1 MPMGAGFIPKPSDGW
16 PQWAVVIYYIV
27 MAIIG
32 LGFVAVMII
41 KTFKFLKKGQA
52 GIRVRR
58 GQPVI
63 RNGEYCYVG
72 PGIHPM
78 IPFVDSIED
87 LCVLAVTTDL
97 PLFLAER
104 ENRQQAIDAKPTW
117 SVINTP
123 QGVHDALFVPK
134 NLEESVIS
142 CICKALNRAVESD
155 VDLADKDA
163 VEAKAKTLC
172 QDQLSQIG
180 VKVNDMGLIS
190 VTRVPVQVLGEL
202 LNPEGLS
209 KIGDIG
215 NIGGAAAVSL
225 GLIQGGQVI

>member
-1 MPMGAGFIPKPSDGW
+1 MPMGAGFIPKPSDSW
-16 PQWAVVIYYIV
+16 PQWAVVVYYIV
-27 MAIIG
+27 MVIIC

-87 LCVLAVTTDL
+87 LSIQAVTTDL

-104 ENRQQAIDAKPTW
+104 ENRQYAIDAKPTW
-117 SVINTP
+117 NVINTP

-134 NLEESVIS
+134 NLEESVTS
-142 CICKALNRAVESD
+142 HLCKALNRAVESDD

-163 VEAKAKTLC
+163 VEAKAEELC
-172 QDQLSQIG
+172 RDHLRQIG
-180 VKVNDMGLIS
+180 VQVSDAGLTS

-202 LNPEGLS
+202 LNPEGFGQIS
-209 KIGDIG
+209 EVGKM
-215 NIGGAAAVSL
+215 GGAAAVSL
-225 GLIQGGQVI
+225 GLVQGG